1 MGEKQTVTEKN
12 GVAGVLKGAAII
24 IFIGALLCGIFW
36 GIYSGAIGLIRWW
49 GVGLISGAA
58 LLGLSE
64 IIRLLH
70 EINQKTKA

>member
-36 GIYSGAIGLIRWW
+36 GTY
-49 GVGLISGAA
+49 SGAA

-70 EINQKTKA
+70 EINQKRAA